1 MIRNRMGFFDFFR
14 KLTGTSEDSKI
25 KKLSNRIGELFREK
39 SDIIKKQKM
48 INSSV
53 DTSWYKLTPIEKNS
67 AKAKEFSPPKFKKV
81 RTMAELL
88 EKRKKE
94 EIERKHLVRSTL
106 TDAYAQ
112 ISEQIKLELA
122 DKAEESLYKIS
133 PLTKELHEESFEKRF
148 KELLCE
154 IKQLKELLLKREIES
169 KAEEQRRLAEAKARK
184 EKLEAERT
192 EQYHQQQLEKE
203 RKAREYE
210 EQLARAETEIAEERE
225 RLYSTVTQ
233 SKSNPNAYLNHLR
246 LHGVKYFYHF
256 TDERNINS
264 IRKFGGL
271 YSWYYCHQHGIE
283 IPNPGGDSQSRNLD
297 TRYDLQDY
305 VRLSF
310 CNDHPMAF
318 RKHKEGA
325 RLVLLKIKIDV
336 AAFQDTAFS
345 DMNAADSDHTH
356 GSELRDL
363 QRVDIGAT
371 QKSFVRRDDPDF
383 HTHQAECMVKTF
395 VPIEY
400 IENINHPNRMQF

>member
-1 MIRNRMGFFDFFR
+1 MGFFDFFR
-14 KLTGTSEDSKI
+14 KLTGTSEDSRI
-25 KKLSNRIGELFREK
+25 KKLSIRIGELFQEK
-39 SDIIKKQKM
+39 SKIIQKQKM

-53 DTSWYKLTPIEKNS
+53 DTSWYKLTPIKKNS
-67 AKAKEFSPPKFKKV
+67 AQIKDFSPPKFENV
-81 RTMAELL
+81 RTMAGLL
-88 EKRKKE
+88 ERREKE
-94 EIERKHLVRSTL
+94 EIERKHLIRSTL
-106 TDAYAQ
+106 TDTYAQ
-112 ISEQIKLELA
+112 ISKQIKLELA
-122 DKAEESLYKIS
+122 DKAEGLLYEVS
-133 PLTKELHEESFEKRF
+133 PLVKELNEESFERRF
-148 KELLCE
+148 SELLCD
-154 IKQLKELLLKREIES
+154 IKQLKEILCKRES
-169 KAEEQRRLAEAKARK
+169 KRKAEEKQRLAEEKARK
-184 EKLEAERT
+184 EKLEAERK
-192 EQYHQQQLEKE
+192 EQCHQQQLEKE

-210 EQLARAETEIAEERE
+210 EQLARAETKIAEERE
-225 RLYSTVTQ
+225 RLYSIVTQ
-233 SKSNPNAYLNHLR
+233 SKSNSNAYLNHLR

-264 IRKFGGL
+264 IRKLGGL
-271 YSWYYCHQHGIE
+271 YSWYYCSQHGIE

-336 AAFQDTAFS
+336 AAFRDTAFS

-356 GSELRDL
+356 GSELKDL

-371 QKSFVRRDDPDF
+371 KKSFVRRDDPDF

-395 VPIEY
+395 VPIKY
-400 IENINHPNRMQF
+400 IENISHPNRMQF

>member
-1 MIRNRMGFFDFFR
+1 MGFFDFFR

-25 KKLSNRIGELFREK
+25 RKLSIRIGELFRER
-39 SDIIKKQKM
+39 SEIIQKQRT
-48 INSSV
+48 INSSA
-53 DTSWYKLTPIEKNS
+53 DISWYKLTPIKQNS
-67 AKAKEFSPPKFKKV
+67 AKAKEFSPPKFRKV

-94 EIERKHLVRSTL
+94 EIERKHLIRSTL

-112 ISEQIKLELA
+112 ISEQIKLELV
-122 DKAEESLYKIS
+122 DKAEVLLYNVS
-133 PLTKELHEESFEKRF
+133 PLVKELDEESFEKRF
-148 KELLCE
+148 KELLHE
-154 IKQLKELLLKREIES
+154 IKQLKKLLLKREDERR
-169 KAEEQRRLAEAKARK
+169 AEKQRRLAEEKAKK
-184 EKLEAERT
+184 EKLEQERIK
-192 EQYHQQQLEKE
+192 QYHQQQLKKE

-210 EQLARAETEIAEERE
+210 EQLARAETERAEERE
-225 RLYSTVTQ
+225 RLYSRVTQ

-256 TDERNINS
+256 TDERNISS
-264 IRKFGGL
+264 IRKLGGL
-271 YSWYYCHQHGIE
+271 YSWYYCYQHGIE
-283 IPNPGGDSQSRNLD
+283 IPNPGGDPQSRNLD

-310 CNDHPMAF
+310 CNDHPMAY

-325 RLVLLKIKIDV
+325 ILVLLKIKIDV
-336 AAFQDTAFS
+336 ATFRDTMFS

-356 GSELRDL
+356 GSDLEDL

-371 QKSFVRRDDPDF
+371 QKSYVSRNDSDF

-395 VPIEY
+395 IPIEY
-400 IENINHPNRMQF
+400 IENINNPSRMYF